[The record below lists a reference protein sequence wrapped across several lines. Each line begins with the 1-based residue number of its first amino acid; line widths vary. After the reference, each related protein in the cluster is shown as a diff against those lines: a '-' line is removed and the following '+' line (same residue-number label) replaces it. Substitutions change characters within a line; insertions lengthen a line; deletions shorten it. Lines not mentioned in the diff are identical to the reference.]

1 MRIESDRER
10 WDRKYQAGEGPS
22 HFEPKQLLTQH
33 RHLLVG
39 GRALDVACGFGG
51 NALYL
56 ASHGYRVD
64 AVDASGFALSQAQAK
79 AASRGL
85 RINFVQA
92 DLSQWWLPAARYDL
106 IVVFFYLNRALMPQL
121 AAGLHPG
128 GLLFQANRNVRFLEE
143 RPDFDPGYLLQ
154 PGELGWL
161 ARAAGLT
168 IVHYT
173 DGPSE
178 QPYNSQLIARQD
190 G

>member
-1 MRIESDRER
+1 LG
-10 WDRKYQAGEGPS
+10 WYGTYQAGVVPT
-22 HFEPKQLLTQH
+22 HFEPKELLTQH
-33 RHLLVG
+33 RHLLIG

-56 ASHGYRVD
+56 ASQGYGVD
-64 AVDASGFALSQAQAK
+64 AVDASGFALSQAQAE
-79 AASRGL
+79 AARRGL
-85 RINFVQA
+85 RIRFIQA

-154 PGELGWL
+154 PGELGRL
-161 ARAAGLT
+161 ARDAGLT
-168 IVHYT
+168 ILHYT
-173 DGPSE
+173 DGTSE
-178 QPYNSQLIARQD
+178 QPYNSQVIARQQ